1 MSFTDGKWHIVANPT
16 VCIAFPGPSRDST
29 AGVSSVSLWWTSRKA
44 DGACCHHCRG
54 KGWGQVKSLIS
65 NNIFYAANH
74 NQQMKIILMHP
85 LNSHRYVKL
94 EELLEKS
101 FPLVKM
107 PSIQPIVMQVLKH
120 LPKVWMCSVQW
131 IIIIVV
137 GCQIYF
143 KIAQYTDRLILKLIL
158 QI

>member
-1 MSFTDGKWHIVANPT
+1 MAYCCQPYSLHCLSWTFTGLHGWSFISQSLMNFEKSCW
-16 VCIAFPGPSRDST
+16 
-29 AGVSSVSLWWTSRKA
+29 SVLPPLQRERMGTGEKF
-44 DGACCHHCRG
+44 DF
-54 KGWGQVKSLIS
+54 KQYFLF
-65 NNIFYAANH
+65 FYAANH

-143 KIAQYTDRLILKLIL
+143 KIAHYTDRLIYI
-158 QI
+158 